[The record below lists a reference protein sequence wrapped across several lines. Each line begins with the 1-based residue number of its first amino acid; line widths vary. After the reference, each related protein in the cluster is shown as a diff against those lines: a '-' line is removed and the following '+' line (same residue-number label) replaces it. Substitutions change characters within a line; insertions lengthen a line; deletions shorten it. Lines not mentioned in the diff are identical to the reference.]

1 MNRSILG
8 FAKLLL
14 AALVIGTVFG
24 IWLGYDPS
32 GLSAAAWVE
41 QQQHAVS
48 ALNTILPALGAVT
61 IALTLASAV
70 LARGDRRAFASLL
83 CACACFVAVGLVTRF
98 ENQPINAIV
107 LGWSPSAPPL
117 DWTAWRDR
125 WWHWHELR
133 AGLGVAGLSLLIAGQ
148 LALARRG

>member
-8 FAKLLL
+8 FANLLL
-14 AALVIGTVFG
+14 AALVIGTTFG

-32 GLSAAAWVE
+32 GLSVAAWVE
-41 QQQHAVS
+41 QQQHAIS
-48 ALNTILPALGAVT
+48 ALNTVLPALGAAT

-70 LARGDRRAFASLL
+70 FAHGDRRAFALLL

-98 ENQPINAIV
+98 ENQPINALV
-107 LGWSPSAPPL
+107 LGWSPSAPPP
-117 DWTAWRDR
+117 DWAAWRDR

-133 AGLGVAGLSLLIAGQ
+133 AALGVAGLSLLIAGQ

>member
-8 FAKLLL
+8 FANLLL
-14 AALVIGTVFG
+14 AALVIGTAFG
-24 IWLGYDPS
+24 IWLGYDPR

-41 QQQHAVS
+41 QQQHAIA
-48 ALNTILPALGAVT
+48 ALNTSLPALGAFT

-70 LARGDRRAFASLL
+70 LARGDRRAFALLL
-83 CACACFVAVGLVTRF
+83 CACTCFVAVGLVTRF

-133 AGLGVAGLSLLIAGQ
+133 AVLGVAGLSLLIAGQ
-148 LALARRG
+148 LALAKRA

>member
-8 FAKLLL
+8 FANLLL

-61 IALTLASAV
+61 IALTLASAG

-83 CACACFVAVGLVTRF
+83 CAC
-98 ENQPINAIV
+98 
-107 LGWSPSAPPL
+107 
-117 DWTAWRDR
+117 
-125 WWHWHELR
+125 
-133 AGLGVAGLSLLIAGQ
+133 
-148 LALARRG
+148 

>member
-8 FAKLLL
+8 FANLLV
-14 AALVIGTVFG
+14 AALVIGTAFG

-41 QQQHAVS
+41 QQQHAIA
-48 ALNTILPALGAVT
+48 ALNTSLPALGAVT

-70 LARGDRRAFASLL
+70 VARGDRRAFALLL
-83 CACACFVAVGLVTRF
+83 CACACFVAVALVTRF
-98 ENQPINAIV
+98 ENQPINALV
-107 LGWSPSAPPL
+107 LGWSPSSPPP
-117 DWTAWRDR
+117 DWAVLRDR
-125 WWHWHELR
+125 WWRWHELR
-133 AGLGVAGLSLLIAGQ
+133 AVLGVAGLSLLIAGQ